1 MTDVTETPE
10 RDRGLLGLVERLMR
24 KSGDPDPAKPV
35 SEIDADVKAGFDPV
49 VVEDAPSASLEP
61 QLSVEG
67 TRNITRTELADI
79 IQRALLATEGC
90 PQNGFEVTVYGS
102 RPWNAMLRITPAAGV
117 LPDAKAWRARLQDM
131 VQLLR
136 DQYDVT
142 E

>member
-1 MTDVTETPE
+1 VTETPD
-10 RDRGLLGLVERLMR
+10 RDRGLLGLVERLIR

-49 VVEDAPSASLEP
+49 VDDAPADSLEP

-67 TRNITRTELADI
+67 TRSVTRDELADVI
-79 IQRALLATEGC
+79 LRALQAIEGC

-102 RPWNAMLRITPAAGV
+102 RPWNAMLRITPAAGAM
-117 LPDAKAWRARLQDM
+117 LDAKAWRVRVQDM
-131 VQLLR
+131 VLRLR
-136 DQYDVT
+136 DQYDLT